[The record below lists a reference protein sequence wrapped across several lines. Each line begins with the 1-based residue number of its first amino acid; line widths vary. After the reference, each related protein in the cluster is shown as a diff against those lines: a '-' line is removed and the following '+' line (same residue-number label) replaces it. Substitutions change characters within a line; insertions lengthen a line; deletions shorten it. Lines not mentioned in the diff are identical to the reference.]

1 MELQSKKLSKE
12 LKDLDDINDADLD
25 SSEIPEIKALS
36 NREVGKFYPSEED
49 ALKNKDIN

>member
-36 NREVGKFYPSEED
+36 SREVGKFFSPEEERPN
-49 ALKNKDIN
+49 NKEIN

>member
-25 SSEIPEIKALS
+25 SSELPEVKAIAS
-36 NREVGKFYPSEED
+36 GDIGKFYPPED
-49 ALKNKDIN
+49 SLNNKEIN

>member
-25 SSEIPEIKALS
+25 SSELPEVKAIS
-36 NREVGKFYPSEED
+36 SGDIGKFYPPEED
-49 ALKNKDIN
+49 SLSNKEIN